1 MVIGEWVGTTAP
13 VLRMLDLKTKQLSV
27 VPGSEGIIDPVW
39 SPDGRYIAAVSPDG
53 PRQGSW
59 LYEVGARRWTRLPI
73 SRPRAWSHDSR
84 HIYYQSPVEGEAAV
98 TRYRVTNGKI
108 ERVASLKGVRRVK
121 GSLGE
126 WFGLDPSDAP
136 LLLRNTGNEQV
147 YALDWDAP

>member
-1 MVIGEWVGTTAP
+1 M
-13 VLRMLDLKTKQLSV
+13 
-27 VPGSEGIIDPVW
+27 
-39 SPDGRYIAAVSPDG
+39 
-53 PRQGSW
+53 
-59 LYEVGARRWTRLPI
+59 
-73 SRPRAWSHDSR
+73 
-84 HIYYQSPVEGEAAV
+84 